1 MSGFFGMIRH
11 DGKPVEERLLQR
23 IANELAFRGPDGT
36 SVWREANVGGCFT
49 WMRTGPAPQAAQQ
62 PVTLG
67 NRFFLWGDLRLDAR
81 QQLQQQLSLDSFPEA
96 PALTSEHLLLHAW
109 AKWGPVAPRLALL
122 RERCTALLAKARYV
136 SPENGWWRFKRNC
149 VPRPLVALANAR
161 RLGRGRKSG
170 VRGFG
175 MPSAVH
181 FVYSESTARISYQ
194 KI

>member
-1 MSGFFGMIRH
+1 MEPVSGAKPMSAVASH
-11 DGKPVEERLLQR
+11 
-23 IANELAFRGPDGT
+23 
-36 SVWREANVGGCFT
+36 GCA
-49 WMRTGPAPQAAQQ
+49 PAPRLRQHS
-62 PVTLG
+62 
-67 NRFFLWGDLRLDAR
+67 NRSLWGTDFSSGDLRLDAR

-161 RLGRGRKSG
+161 RLGQRRGRAAFVVLGCRPPSISSTPK
-170 VRGFG
+170 VRPGLAIRRYD
-175 MPSAVH
+175 PKARHRYAVEG
-181 FVYSESTARISYQ
+181 SQ
-194 KI
+194 